1 MDFEGTYVGLLL
13 LPLFL
18 VVSVLVVVVVVVVV
32 FTWELLA
39 GESSEGGVGA
49 VEDAGGG

>member
-13 LPLFL
+13 LLPLFL
-18 VVSVLVVVVVVVVV
+18 LVSVLVAVVV

-39 GESSEGGVGA
+39 GESCEGGVGA